1 MSKKKLLTWFF
12 IVLVAGLIGYQKI
25 TTYINGQIAV
35 KMRGRPTAVELGVV
49 KEGSIKDKVE
59 SAGRIEAVYSVN
71 VVARVQGW
79 LQKRYFKEG
88 AMVDK
93 GALLFLIE
101 PNQYE
106 IAVSE
111 SRAAVRQSQATLINA
126 EKELLRAE
134 ELVKNDFVS
143 KSYYDQALATRDQNR
158 AVLDANKASLSRA
171 QLNLSYTRIT
181 SPIKGRIGKIFITEG
196 NLVDPQTGTLATIVS
211 VDPIYANFT
220 LKSEDFL
227 KFKKLDVQ
235 TKDVLKD
242 MDVTL
247 RLPDGSVYDKKGHIA
262 FVDNKVD
269 PSAGTIALR
278 GEFEN
283 PEGLLVP
290 GDYVNVVV
298 QAKEGRK
305 VTLVPQIAVSD
316 STNGYFVYILNRK
329 DPKLQDSIKA
339 GSADG
344 SVEMRYIKVNGQ
356 IDGNWIVTDGL
367 KVGEEVVTKGLQ
379 NLKPG
384 GAVRVVEN
392 INEDAAQQPAEK

>member
-1 MSKKKLLTWFF
+1 MSKKKLLTWVF

-181 SPIKGRIGKIFITEG
+181 SPIKGRIGKIFIT
-196 NLVDPQTGTLATIVS
+196 ATIVS

-247 RLPDGSVYDKKGHIA
+247 RLPDGSIYDKKGHIA

>member
-196 NLVDPQTGTLATIVS
+196 NLV
-211 VDPIYANFT
+211 PIYANFT

-242 MDVTL
+242 MDVTM

-305 VTLVPQIAVSD
+305 VILVPQIAVSD

-367 KVGEEVVTKGLQ
+367 KVGEEVIIKGLQ

>member
-1 MSKKKLLTWFF
+1 MSKKKLLTWLF

-49 KEGSIKDKVE
+49 KEGSIKDNVE

-79 LQKRYFKEG
+79 LQQRYFKEG

-106 IAVSE
+106 IALSE

-181 SPIKGRIGKIFITEG
+181 SPIKGRLGKIFITEG
-196 NLVDPQTGTLATIVS
+196 NLVAPQTVTLETIAR

-220 LKSEDFL
+220 LKS
-227 KFKKLDVQ
+227 
-235 TKDVLKD
+235 
-242 MDVTL
+242 
-247 RLPDGSVYDKKGHIA
+247 
-262 FVDNKVD
+262 
-269 PSAGTIALR
+269 
-278 GEFEN
+278 
-283 PEGLLVP
+283 
-290 GDYVNVVV
+290 
-298 QAKEGRK
+298 
-305 VTLVPQIAVSD
+305 
-316 STNGYFVYILNRK
+316 
-329 DPKLQDSIKA
+329 
-339 GSADG
+339 
-344 SVEMRYIKVNGQ
+344 
-356 IDGNWIVTDGL
+356 
-367 KVGEEVVTKGLQ
+367 
-379 NLKPG
+379 
-384 GAVRVVEN
+384 
-392 INEDAAQQPAEK
+392 